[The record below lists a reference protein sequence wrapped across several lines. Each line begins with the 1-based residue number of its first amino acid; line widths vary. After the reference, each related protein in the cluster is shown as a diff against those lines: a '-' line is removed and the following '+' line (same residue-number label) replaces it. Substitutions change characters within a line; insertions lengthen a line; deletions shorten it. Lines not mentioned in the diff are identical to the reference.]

1 MFLLIAV
8 SYCITTIATIGS
20 RIFSSSLCCHEFAM
34 KLLRVSLREKCMYIV
49 FSANQ
54 SGADI
59 AGCFVYM
66 FVCWF
71 LFLVYDYFS

>member
-1 MFLLIAV
+1 
-8 SYCITTIATIGS
+8 
-20 RIFSSSLCCHEFAM
+20 M